1 MKQSVYETEA
11 SNLFKEIS
19 YQHSNENQI
28 YMNAVN
34 DMFRRLVP
42 ELQRYRKEREE
53 DNLLNS
59 KEFNIFSFFGYN
71 ENVLSDIIKDMLD
84 PDGTH
89 GQKSAFLNAFLDLIT
104 QTKHKDIKNRTIGF
118 IRKIQREEGTEENR
132 RIDIYLEFQ
141 DGFILVIENKVGA
154 KDLPQQ
160 VDHYISEIEN
170 RCNNR
175 KQVADFFFI
184 YLTPDNDIPSQNSIS
199 KQRRESLVR
208 EGHFTTM
215 SYKED
220 IKKWLDE
227 CIVICKSDRYKFFL
241 KDMKDTILQW

>member
-1 MKQSVYETEA
+1 MKQSVYETKA
-11 SNLFKEIS
+11 SNLLKEIS
-19 YQHSNENQI
+19 YRYSQESQS
-28 YMNAVN
+28 YMGIVN
-34 DMFRRLVP
+34 DMFSRLVP

-59 KEFNIFSFFGYN
+59 REFNIFSFLVYN

-89 GQKSAFLNAFLDLIT
+89 GQKSTFLNSFLDLIT
-104 QTKHKDIKNRTIGF
+104 QTKHKDIKNRTIDF

-141 DGFILVIENKVGA
+141 DCFILVIENKIGA

-175 KQVADFFFI
+175 KQLADFFFI
-184 YLTPDNDIPSQNSIS
+184 YLTPEGNIPSQNSIS
-199 KQRRESLVR
+199 EQRLRSLLS

-227 CIVICKSDRYKFFL
+227 CIVICKSDINFF
-241 KDMKDTILQW
+241 

>member
-19 YQHSNENQI
+19 YQYSNENQF
-28 YMNAVN
+28 YMNAVD
-34 DMFRRLVP
+34 DMFIKLVP

-59 KEFNIFSFFGYN
+59 REFNIFSSLGYN

-84 PDGTH
+84 PEGKH
-89 GQKSAFLNAFLDLIT
+89 GQKEAFLNAFLDFVKL
-104 QTKHKDIKNRTIGF
+104 TKNKDIKNRTIDF
-118 IRKIQREEGTEENR
+118 IRKIQREERTEENR
-132 RIDIYLEFQ
+132 QIDIYIEFQ
-141 DGFILVIENKVGA
+141 DGFILVIENKIGA
-154 KDLPQQ
+154 KDQPQQ
-160 VDHYISEIEN
+160 VDHYISEIEK

-175 KQVADFFFI
+175 KQAVDFFFI
-184 YLTPDNDIPSQNSIS
+184 YLTPGGDIPSQDSIAE
-199 KQRRESLVR
+199 QRRKTLKS

-220 IKKWLDE
+220 IKKWLNE
-227 CIVICKSDRYKFFL
+227 CIDICKSERYKYFL
-241 KDMKDTILQW
+241 IDMKDTILQW